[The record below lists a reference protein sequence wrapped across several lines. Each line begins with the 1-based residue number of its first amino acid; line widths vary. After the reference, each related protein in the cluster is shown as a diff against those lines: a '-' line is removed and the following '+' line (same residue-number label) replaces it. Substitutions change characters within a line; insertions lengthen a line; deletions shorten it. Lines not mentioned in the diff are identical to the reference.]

1 MKRIPAWFLLMAVI
15 AWAAMGLTACN
26 SARIGETVLSKPDE
40 YSHTYEAKLKYIL
53 PAIAG
58 VFKERGLG
66 KDVRIDWGRQ
76 TVESDY
82 VNKDDI
88 RTRGV
93 ARVKKVNLREN
104 EVFLSVITERKTGGG
119 WEHRRF
125 VEKEEYEKIFSKIE
139 LKIYQEM
146 YKEQ

>member
-1 MKRIPAWFLLMAVI
+1 MKRIPAGFLLLAVI
-15 AWAAMGLTACN
+15 AWAALGLTACGGV
-26 SARIGETVLSKPDE
+26 RFGETVLSKPDE
-40 YSHTYEAKLKYIL
+40 YSHTYEAKLEYIL

-66 KDVRIDWGRQ
+66 KDVRIDWGKQ

-82 VNKDDI
+82 VTRDDI

-93 ARVKKVNLREN
+93 ARVKKVNMKEN
-104 EVFLSVITERKTGGG
+104 EVFFSVITERKIGGS
-119 WEHRRF
+119 WEQRRF